1 MDIMIYDVAG
11 RKIAI
16 RIDFTKNTVC
26 KSFFF
31 LRTTPVTWLGKR
43 KVRFFLFTQSIIN
56 YNNNT
61 LYLSPFTVSLK
72 KVILTYISYIINV
85 FF

>member
-16 RIDFTKNTVC
+16 RIDFTENTVC

-31 LRTTPVTWLGKR
+31 YEQRLLHGLENEK
-43 KVRFFLFTQSIIN
+43 F
-56 YNNNT
+56 
-61 LYLSPFTVSLK
+61 
-72 KVILTYISYIINV
+72 V
-85 FF
+85 FFIHTEYHKL